1 MSNEVNKIPDVL
13 VELEYKKLF
22 KAIEGIFYT
31 VIDDDYIHSLIK
43 TDYVKL
49 TLQLNSNLVDSVND
63 KIDKLNLLNKDGW
76 QLSAVKF
83 KHLYKNNI

>member
-1 MSNEVNKIPDVL
+1 MSNEVNKVPDVL

-22 KAIEGIFYT
+22 RASEGRFYS
-31 VIDDDYIHSLIK
+31 VLDDHYIPSIIT

-83 KHLYKNNI
+83 KHPYKNNR